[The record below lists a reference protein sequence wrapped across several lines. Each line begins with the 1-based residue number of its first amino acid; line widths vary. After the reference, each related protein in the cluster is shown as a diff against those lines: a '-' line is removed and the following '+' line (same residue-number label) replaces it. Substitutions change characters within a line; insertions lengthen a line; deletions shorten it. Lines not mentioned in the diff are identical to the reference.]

1 MRRVAVVV
9 CMLWI
14 VGVLAAAPAQAEVFQ
29 THPGDVVIVACP
41 SGGDFI
47 FGSVQFFRQ
56 SGALVSTVQLVDK
69 GSSGTAKAPPSARS
83 YQISSL
89 ECYERI
95 GPTDVTLGPGESQ
108 TFLCP
113 DVAHY
118 WWDLGGQLI
127 TIISGSPESLTYSRV
142 NDDQGIRVENLSSTE
157 TLVLQVQG
165 LCRLRV

>member
-1 MRRVAVVV
+1 MRRVAIV
-9 CMLWI
+9 CMLWT
-14 VGVLAAAPAQAEVFQ
+14 VGVLAAAPAHADVFE
-29 THPGDVVIVACP
+29 THPRDMVTVTCP

-56 SGALVSTVQLVDK
+56 SGALISTVQLVDN
-69 GSSGTAKAPPSARS
+69 GSSGTASAPPSARY

-89 ECYERI
+89 ECYERV

-113 DVAHY
+113 DVTHY

-127 TIISGSPESLTYSRV
+127 TIVSGSPESLTYSRV
-142 NDDQGIRVENLSSTE
+142 NDDQGIRVENLSNTE
-157 TLVLQVQG
+157 TLILQVQG